1 MENVNI
7 WKWLYG
13 NFEKGFAC
21 WENFENHYP
30 KKLKRPKSNE
40 QYAKS
45 NEQRA
50 NGNEQQAK
58 GSALRYTPP
67 HMFHWGPV

>member
-1 MENVNI
+1 M
-7 WKWLYG
+7 LR
-13 NFEKGFAC
+13 
-21 WENFENHYP
+21 ENFENHYP

-45 NEQRA
+45 NKQRA